1 MSESDKIMMLK
12 QRQTPIYQRSSVM
25 RNSLQTNCPMLIEKN
40 EWPQTLQIWILW
52 TITSGVHAW
61 IKKYYKFQPKP
72 KTTDKLEVALQTI
85 WEELPQEH
93 INKAVAN
100 FVKLLAAYV
109 AVAAS
114 GGHFKHLQ

>member
-1 MSESDKIMMLK
+1 ML
-12 QRQTPIYQRSSVM
+12 
-25 RNSLQTNCPMLIEKN
+25 E
-40 EWPQTLQIWILW
+40 
-52 TITSGVHAW
+52 
-61 IKKYYKFQPKP
+61 KYYKLQQKH
-72 KTTDKLEVALQTI
+72 KMTNVLKVALQTI
-85 WEELPQEH
+85 WEELLQEH